1 MKWQWGP
8 EPDPPPPQG
17 AAGVGRAGSR
27 ALLAAVA
34 ALDEARRGKL
44 MLTANA
50 DVLVATGAAAELPW
64 CEGVIYIAPRAPAP
78 ALWLPTTQR
87 PLLPLD
93 LLQRALERRHR
104 PSPLL
109 MLREPAR
116 LVPLH
121 RALPAG
127 DELIAQIRARWQ
139 D

>member
-1 MKWQWGP
+1 MNWEWGP
-8 EPDPPPPQG
+8 EPEPPAPQG
-17 AAGVGRAGSR
+17 AAGVGRAAAR
-27 ALLAAVA
+27 ALLAAIET
-34 ALDEARRGKL
+34 LEPQRRGKL

-50 DVLVATGAAAELPW
+50 DVLVATGRADELPW
-64 CEGVIYIAPRAPAP
+64 CEGVLYIAPREAAP

-87 PLLPLD
+87 PQLPLD

-109 MLREPAR
+109 MLRDPAQ

>member
-1 MKWQWGP
+1 MNWEWGP
-8 EPDPPPPQG
+8 EPEPPAPQG
-17 AAGVGRAGSR
+17 AAGVGRAAAR
-27 ALLAAVA
+27 ALLAAIE
-34 ALDEARRGKL
+34 ALEPQRRGKL

-50 DVLVATGAAAELPW
+50 DVLVATGRADELPW
-64 CEGVIYIAPRAPAP
+64 CEGVLYIAPRDAAP

-87 PLLPLD
+87 PHLPLD

-109 MLREPAR
+109 MLREPAQ

>member
-1 MKWQWGP
+1 MNWEWGP
-8 EPDPPPPQG
+8 EPEPPAPQG
-17 AAGVGRAGSR
+17 AAGVGRAVSR
-27 ALLAAVA
+27 ALLAAVE
-34 ALDEARRGKL
+34 ALEPARRGKL

-50 DVLVATGAAAELPW
+50 DVLVATGPAAELPW
-64 CEGVIYIAPRAPAP
+64 CEGVLYIAPREPAP

-87 PLLPLD
+87 PQLPLD

-109 MLREPAR
+109 MLREPAQ

-121 RALPAG
+121 RALPAS

>member
-1 MKWQWGP
+1 MNWEWGP
-8 EPDPPPPQG
+8 EPEPPAPQG
-17 AAGVGRAGSR
+17 AAGVGCAAAR
-27 ALLAAVA
+27 ALLAAIET
-34 ALDEARRGKL
+34 LEPQRRGKL

-50 DVLVATGAAAELPW
+50 DVLVATGRADELPW
-64 CEGVIYIAPRAPAP
+64 CEGVLYIAPREAAP

-87 PLLPLD
+87 PQLPLD

-109 MLREPAR
+109 MLRDPAQ

>member
-1 MKWQWGP
+1 MNWEWGP
-8 EPDPPPPQG
+8 EPEPPAPQG
-17 AAGVGRAGSR
+17 AAGVGRAAAR
-27 ALLAAVA
+27 ALLAAIET
-34 ALDEARRGKL
+34 LDPQRRGKL

-50 DVLVATGAAAELPW
+50 DVLVATGRGDELPW
-64 CEGVIYIAPRAPAP
+64 CEGVIYIAPRAAAL

-87 PLLPLD
+87 PQLPLD

-109 MLREPAR
+109 MLREPAQ

>member
-1 MKWQWGP
+1 MSWQWGP
-8 EPDPPPPQG
+8 EPQPPAPQG
-17 AAGVGRAGSR
+17 AAGIGRDASR
-27 ALLAAVA
+27 ALLAAVQ
-34 ALDEARRGKL
+34 ALEPARRDAL

-50 DVLVATGAAAELPW
+50 DVLVVAGRAEHLPW
-64 CEGVIYIAPRAPAP
+64 CEGVLYIAPRDAAP

-87 PLLPLD
+87 PQLPLD

-109 MLREPAR
+109 MLREPAQ
-116 LVPLH
+116 LMPLH
-121 RALPAG
+121 RALPAS

>member
-1 MKWQWGP
+1 MKWEWGP
-8 EPDPPPPQG
+8 ELEPPPPQG
-17 AAGVGRAGSR
+17 AAGVGRAAAR
-27 ALLAAVA
+27 ALLAAVE
-34 ALDEARRGKL
+34 ALDAQRRGAL

-50 DVLVATGAAAELPW
+50 DVLVVTGRADALPW
-64 CEGVIYIAPRAPAP
+64 SQGVLYIAPREPAP

-87 PLLPLD
+87 PQLPLD

-109 MLREPAR
+109 MLREPAQ

-121 RALPAG
+121 RALPAS